1 MHIFSQ
7 LGKEGA
13 RIALESRHEK
23 TAVDASW
30 TQFGTA

>member
-13 RIALESRHEK
+13 RIALENRHEK
-23 TAVDASW
+23 TTADASW
-30 TQFGTA
+30 TQFGAA